1 MYIPEFNR
9 VEDQA
14 VAVAFMRANPFVI
27 LVSNHEDTPF
37 ATHLP
42 VVVAAANQQVTV
54 RAHVAKSNPHWKMLE
69 QRDSLLIFHGPHA
82 YISPALY
89 EIGESVPTWNYVT
102 VHAYGRG
109 KILPADGDKHQVL
122 TELISQFDSSYLSKW
137 NSFDEQYRSRML
149 NHIVAFEIAVTRIEA
164 KFKLSQN
171 RTKTE
176 QENVIQSLGASADSA
191 ISGVADLMRKGGLG
205 TK

>member
-14 VAVAFMRANPFVI
+14 VAVAFMRAHPFAI
-27 LVSNHEDTPF
+27 LVSNHEGTPF

-42 VVVAAANQQVTV
+42 VIVAEADRQIMV

-69 QRDSLLIFHGPHA
+69 EKDSLLIFHGPHA

-89 EIGESVPTWNYVT
+89 EIRESVPTWNYAT
-102 VHAYGRG
+102 IHAYGRG
-109 KILPADGDKHQVL
+109 KILSSDTDKHRVL
-122 TELISQFDSSYLSKW
+122 GELISQFDSSYLSQW

-171 RTKTE
+171 RTQTE

-191 ISGVADLMRKGGLG
+191 ISAVADLMRKRGLG
-205 TK
+205 LK